1 MNLFLLLRIDL
12 ISSIN
17 GYLNDSRCA
26 SRENFTEDVKSS
38 VWNLCREVK
47 IENLFLHIKMETE
60 QDFHIVMED

>member
-1 MNLFLLLRIDL
+1 MNLFLLLIIGL

-17 GYLNDSRCA
+17 VYLNDSHCA

-47 IENLFLHIKMETE
+47 IENLSLHIKME
-60 QDFHIVMED
+60 ME